1 MARLSDSA
9 RVERESRY
17 APREVVMRKHRSFYG
32 LLALGA
38 ISGLVAI
45 ACTAGV
51 GAPAAFD
58 DPYDRPPDS
67 REKPPSSR
75 DNPPITGRE
84 TPPSSLE
91 NPGSQG
97 GGPAAAGATAGA
109 CPPCDQKL
117 DCQIATGTK
126 TQKGSLTLATVDGKC
141 VAGDKKDGVTIECG
155 GQILQNGS
163 PIGSWSIVNGG
174 VTATTTVNGQTSTV
188 TCSPKAATP
197 TPTGTATTTPTPKP
211 TPTVIV
217 DAGTKG

>member
-1 MARLSDSA
+1 M
-9 RVERESRY
+9 Y
-17 APREVVMRKHRSFYG
+17 WG

-38 ISGLVAI
+38 INGVVAI

-51 GAPAAFD
+51 GAPGTID
-58 DPYDRPPDS
+58 PPYDRPPDS
-67 REKPPSSR
+67 RDKPPDSR
-75 DNPPITGRE
+75 ESPTVTGRDTPPRSLDNPGTQ
-84 TPPSSLE
+84 
-91 NPGSQG
+91 GS
-97 GGPAAAGATAGA
+97 GPATGGSGGTPTGA

-126 TQKGSLTLATVDGKC
+126 TQKGSLSLATVDGKC

-163 PIGSWSIVNGG
+163 PIGTWSIVNGG
-174 VTATTTVNGQTSTV
+174 VTASTTVNGQTSTI

-197 TPTGTATTTPTPKP
+197 TPTATGTATTSPTPA
-211 TPTVIV
+211 PTVIV